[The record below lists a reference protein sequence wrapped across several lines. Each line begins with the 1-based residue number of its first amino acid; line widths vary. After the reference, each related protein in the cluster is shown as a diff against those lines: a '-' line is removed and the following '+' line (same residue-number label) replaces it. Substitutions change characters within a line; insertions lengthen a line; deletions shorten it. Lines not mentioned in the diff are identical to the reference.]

1 MPLRPFSIL
10 LPFVTCTN
18 VQLQPPF
25 SSPITF
31 FSQEK
36 HFCSVMISW
45 SFWFQLRF
53 RGLSLL
59 SFFSQER
66 DSVLISWFLLVSA
79 QVLRLASLP
88 FLSFLFS
95 LGRQCTVARS
105 ENKGHMESKLRKR
118 SACTA
123 DGETPSN
130 LVH

>member
-95 LGRQCTVARS
+95 RLAVNALWHGPKIKDIWNQNCEKDPPVQPMV
-105 ENKGHMESKLRKR
+105 KHHLI
-118 SACTA
+118 
-123 DGETPSN
+123 
-130 LVH
+130 